1 MHILQE
7 TLDDALLKLYPELL
21 KLTDVV
27 TATRGDFTELVGV
40 LIEIT
45 KPRARLSRSETRGK
59 LFSSLGELLWYLSRD
74 NKLDFIERYVPKY
87 RKESEDGTTVY
98 GGYGPRLFSQGGADQ
113 VSNII
118 DLLRD
123 SPTTRRAVIQIFD
136 AVDITDRHKEVP
148 CTTTLQFFVRKERL
162 NMITTMRSNDAYL
175 GLPHDVF
182 CFTMLQELIARS
194 VNVELGTYRHFTGSL
209 HLYRKHHLL
218 AQDFVNERFQ
228 TPIEMPPMPPGDPWV
243 AVASV
248 LQAEAN
254 IRTGKPIDATA
265 TKLDSYWCDLIRI
278 LQIYFAERDE
288 AKINAL
294 SEAMSF
300 RRFKPYILS
309 RTRNAGRK

>member
-21 KLTDVV
+21 KLTDFV

-74 NKLDFIERYVPKY
+74 NKLDFIERYVGGY
-87 RKESEDGTTVY
+87 RKESKDGATVY
-98 GGYGPRLFSQGGADQ
+98 GGYGPRLFSQRGADQ

-118 DLLRD
+118 DLLRK

-136 AVDITDRHKEVP
+136 AEDITARHKEVP
-148 CTTTLQFFVRKERL
+148 CTTTLQFFVRMDRL

-194 VNVELGTYRHFTGSL
+194 VDVELGTYRHFAGSL
-209 HLYRKHHLL
+209 HLYREHHPP

-228 TPIEMPPMPPGDPWV
+228 TPIEMPPMPLGDPWA

-248 LQAEAN
+248 LEVEAN
-254 IRTGKPIDATA
+254 IRTGNPIDAKA
-265 TKLDSYWCDLIRI
+265 MKLDSYWCDLIRI

-288 AKINAL
+288 VKINAL

-300 RRFKPYILS
+300 RHFKPYILS
-309 RTRNAGRK
+309 RMRIAGPK